1 MHMYLY
7 IYIYVAYIHN
17 YVVYVHICIYM
28 RACLVSQL
36 VSLRVQLY
44 RWLGDLARQR
54 FFEMLHQPT
63 IRVKTATLLLED
75 ICAAAERL
83 RGEARGCLPES
94 TMREEAQI
102 NRALG
107 EVCNYR
113 VAKTHRMPYL
123 YRSFSAK
130 DPYNQ
135 WLFREK

>member
-1 MHMYLY
+1 
-7 IYIYVAYIHN
+7 
-17 YVVYVHICIYM
+17 M
-28 RACLVSQL
+28 RACLVSQH
-36 VSLRVQLY
+36 VSLLVQLY

-54 FFEMLHQPT
+54 FFEMLHRPT

-113 VAKTHRMPYL
+113 VANTHRMPYL
-123 YRSFSAK
+123 HRLFSAK